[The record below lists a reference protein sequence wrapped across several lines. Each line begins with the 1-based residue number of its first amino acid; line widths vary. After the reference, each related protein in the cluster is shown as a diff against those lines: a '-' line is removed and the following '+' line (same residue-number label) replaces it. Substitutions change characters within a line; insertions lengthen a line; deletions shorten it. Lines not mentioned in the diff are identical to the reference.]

1 MNLVENFLNLEN
13 LPLPSQDTRSLLL
26 FPIRNRNQFLVNSDI
41 YLIDTRQH
49 ANFNHPSVNLTE
61 YQKGM
66 YYLGV
71 EVFNMFPSYFKLKLI
86 IAGNLNLFYI
96 NFYTKISFV
105 LRMNILNFKK
115 VKFIYI

>member
-1 MNLVENFLNLEN
+1 MFWVISVYFN
-13 LPLPSQDTRSLLL
+13 
-26 FPIRNRNQFLVNSDI
+26 IRNTLPKSSTFLLGHLV

-49 ANFNHPSVNLTE
+49 VNFNLPSVNLTE
-61 YQKGM
+61 YQKGV

-86 IAGNLNLFYI
+86 IPGNLNLFYR
-96 NFYTKISFV
+96 NFYMKFSFI